1 MKSFLVS
8 RLHVPDSHIKL
19 LINGG
24 ATRTKILNA
33 WKTHLVDND
42 LIRNGDAIV
51 IFFAGHGSRVQAPDG
66 WPSTHGV
73 IETICPQD
81 EGCKNQ
87 PDEFVHGLPDPVI
100 NMLQHWLAAVKGN
113 NIIRIKFVYSS
124 AQADSPYPDRRL

>member
-1 MKSFLVS
+1 MY
-8 RLHVPDSHIKL
+8 PI
-19 LINGG
+19 LISNSSG

-42 LIRNGDAIV
+42 SIRNGDAIV
-51 IFFAGHGSRVQAPDG
+51 IFFAGHGSRVQAPHR

-87 PDEFVHGLPDPVI
+87 PDEFVHGLPDLVI
-100 NMLQHWLAAVKGN
+100 NMLLHRLAAAKGN
-113 NIIRIKFVYSS
+113 NIVRIKFVHAS
-124 AQADSPYPDRRL
+124 ARADFPYPDHHL

>member
-19 LINGG
+19 LVNGG
-24 ATRTKILNA
+24 ATRTKILDA

-42 LIRNGDAIV
+42 SIRNGDTIL

-81 EGCKNQ
+81 EGCKNH
-87 PDEFVHGLPDPVI
+87 PDEIVHGLPDLVI
-100 NMLQHWLAAVKGN
+100 NMLLHRLAAAKGN
-113 NIIRIKFVYSS
+113 NIVRIKFVYAS
-124 AQADSPYPDRRL
+124 AQADSLYSDCHL